1 MKQPLTTESKE
12 VIHLHPLNQ
21 KARDVLEQIS
31 AAFDDPESLIYTL
44 TRAALIPNTSP
55 CIKWSSANRFLVAL
69 HGTSDARG

>member
-1 MKQPLTTESKE
+1 M
-12 VIHLHPLNQ
+12 HPLNQ